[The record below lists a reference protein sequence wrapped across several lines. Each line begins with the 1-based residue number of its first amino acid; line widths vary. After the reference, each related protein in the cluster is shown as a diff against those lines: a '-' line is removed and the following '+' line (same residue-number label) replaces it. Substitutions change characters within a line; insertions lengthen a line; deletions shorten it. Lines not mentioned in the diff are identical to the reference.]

1 MYDIIT
7 GNIFREYDYPFHDMR
22 IVKKAKVFI
31 FNILTSYIYIS
42 VLISI
47 YIYIYILGEKYIQCL
62 YLFWI

>member
-31 FNILTSYIYIS
+31 FNILII
-42 VLISI
+42 LISI
-47 YIYIYILGEKYIQCL
+47 YMYILGEKYIQCL
-62 YLFWI
+62 HLFWI